1 MITFY
6 ECGQGDASYI
16 DENGIELFVDL
27 GTSQFRWPIP
37 SNIDLMISHSHA
49 DHMSGGTVVANSV
62 INMLYVPA
70 YFPEY
75 AAIINRLLNR
85 PNFPFPNN
93 IKFVYEGMSLY
104 SGLIRIMNPPLDPW
118 NYWPEIQDDAPS
130 IDSFLQD
137 LGDSIR
143 DRNKDDFIKS
153 IYESVQDFNRDQ
165 ISREE
170 SLLFIERMLA
180 RLAQLYFKGEK
191 NLIYAIN
198 SFRNYDA
205 NMLSIVFLYT
215 RDNGKVFLFTGD
227 ACKKNFY
234 RIMNN
239 NSNALSCDLLKVPH
253 HGSKKSLNKRILSS
267 MNPSAAVISHDNGLF
282 GTAIDPHPNKEI
294 IHLLRT
300 ANIDIYPTNDVVK
313 NGSTIIAKHTGPIPG
328 FPGVRIL

>member
-16 DENGIELFVDL
+16 NENGIDLFIDL
-27 GTSQFRWPIP
+27 GTSQFKRTIP

-49 DHMSGGTVVANSV
+49 DHTDGGIVGANAG

-75 AAIINRLLNR
+75 SAIINRLLSR
-85 PNFPFPNN
+85 PNFPFPGNV
-93 IKFVYEGMSLY
+93 KFVYDGMSLY
-104 SGLIRIMNPPLDPW
+104 SGLIQIMNPPLDPW
-118 NYWPEIQDDAPS
+118 NYWPKIPNDAPS

-180 RLAQLYFKGEK
+180 RLAQLYSKGEK
-191 NLIYAIN
+191 NLMYAIN

-205 NMLSIVFLYT
+205 NVLSIVFSYT

-227 ACKKNFY
+227 ACIKNFNRIMKKNP
-234 RIMNN
+234 NTLCCN
-239 NSNALSCDLLKVPH
+239 LLKVPH

-282 GTAIDPHPNKEI
+282 GKAKDPHPNKEI
-294 IHLLRT
+294 IRLLGK
-300 ANIDIYPTNDVVK
+300 ANVKIYATNNVIKSGSVV
-313 NGSTIIAKHTGPIPG
+313 IVKHKGPIPG
-328 FPGVRIL
+328 FPRVRIL